1 MPASLRCVFFDPD
14 AIDADSRLSERAFE
28 ACARAGVEVYAL
40 AGDELFVD
48 VGGERHD
55 ISGSE
60 GAIAFVTR
68 ALGLH
73 REQCIGV
80 GAALADAPVGAVWVG
95 PSELEVRGAHV
106 RVGEEEEDLLYQAV
120 VSELAERRGA

>member
-1 MPASLRCVFFDPD
+1 MPASLRCVFYDPEAVD
-14 AIDADSRLSERAFE
+14 ATSHLTERAFE

-40 AGDELFVD
+40 AGDELFVE
-48 VGGERHD
+48 VHGERHD
-55 ISGSE
+55 VSGADGSVE
-60 GAIAFVTR
+60 FVQR
-68 ALGLH
+68 ALGLV

-80 GAALADAPVGAVWVG
+80 GAALAGAPLGAVWVG

-120 VSELAERRGA
+120 ISELAERR